1 MFNGLFRDSGMASVC
16 FSSRQKNTKS
26 AAVFEKRLYLQ
37 NISDIIQNIHTLG
50 NISQCFS
57 DKEASNGI
65 LPESIQ

>member
-1 MFNGLFRDSGMASVC
+1 MAFFWIRAWLLYV
-16 FSSRQKNTKS
+16 FPVGKKYKIS